1 LELQPGDNL
10 AYVVEG
16 NRAIL
21 MKAETEERDPVVD
34 AFLDFLEHDMLTRP
48 DGVKP
53 IPSELFE
60 RVAALTEGIE
70 VDLDA
75 PIEGEVAI

>member
-1 LELQPGDNL
+1 MIKSAITAKFRTTLPSGVRKALELQPGDNL

-16 NRAIL
+16 NRAL
-21 MKAETEERDPVVD
+21 A
-34 AFLDFLEHDMLTRP
+34 
-48 DGVKP
+48 
-53 IPSELFE
+53 ELFD
-60 RVAALTEGIE
+60 RAAALTEGIE

>member
-1 LELQPGDNL
+1 MIKSAITAKFRTTLPSGVRKALELQPGDNL

-16 NRAIL
+16 NRVLL
-21 MKAETEERDPVVD
+21 MKAE
-34 AFLDFLEHDMLTRP
+34 
-48 DGVKP
+48 
-53 IPSELFE
+53 LFD
-60 RVAALTEGIE
+60 RAAALTEGIE